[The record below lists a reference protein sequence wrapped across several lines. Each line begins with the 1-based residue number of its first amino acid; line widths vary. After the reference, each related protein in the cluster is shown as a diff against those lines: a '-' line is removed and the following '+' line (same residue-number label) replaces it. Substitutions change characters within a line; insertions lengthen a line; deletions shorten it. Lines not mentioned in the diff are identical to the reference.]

1 MKIKECQ
8 TKIDRVSVSLHESH
22 LWRALAIYSQSGKQL
37 IELQMEAGVPFD
49 ASTRIM
55 AGRSLIARPN
65 SRAFRSLALSARQD
79 LQYPA
84 VNREGDRWQ
93 DAGWSS
99 CPSSIHGRLPCL
111 LIICSK
117 R

>member
-1 MKIKECQ
+1 
-8 TKIDRVSVSLHESH
+8 
-22 LWRALAIYSQSGKQL
+22 
-37 IELQMEAGVPFD
+37 MEAGVPFD

-117 R
+117 RWNLPCARSRRHRLPTQNRPSSIM